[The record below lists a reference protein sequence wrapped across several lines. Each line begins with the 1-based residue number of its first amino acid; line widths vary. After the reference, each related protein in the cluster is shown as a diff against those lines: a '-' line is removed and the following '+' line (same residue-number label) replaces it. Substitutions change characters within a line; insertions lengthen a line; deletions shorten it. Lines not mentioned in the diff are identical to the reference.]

1 MSLNIG
7 IGSTGIIWLKNLLS
21 QESSIENL
29 QIRFVSIFSK
39 WIYTEHHIE
48 NYFSQITKRGVSIL
62 NPLGELVEES
72 LNSLKEL
79 NISKNFL
86 TDEDLADFGD
96 ILGQYTEVEKIN
108 LSSNRDL
115 TNKSITDLLEN
126 VKSLS
131 EITVTCTSVKTLS
144 EFDSSPGM
152 KEKIKL

>member
-1 MSLNIG
+1 MKTHL
-7 IGSTGIIWLKNLLS
+7 
-21 QESSIENL
+21 
-29 QIRFVSIFSK
+29 
-39 WIYTEHHIE
+39 
-48 NYFSQITKRGVSIL
+48 SQITKRGDFIL

-86 TDEDLADFGD
+86 TDEDLTDFGD

-115 TNKSITDLLEN
+115 TRKSIIELMEN

-131 EITVTCTSVKTLS
+131 EVTVTCTSVKALS
-144 EFDSSPGM
+144 EFDSCPGV